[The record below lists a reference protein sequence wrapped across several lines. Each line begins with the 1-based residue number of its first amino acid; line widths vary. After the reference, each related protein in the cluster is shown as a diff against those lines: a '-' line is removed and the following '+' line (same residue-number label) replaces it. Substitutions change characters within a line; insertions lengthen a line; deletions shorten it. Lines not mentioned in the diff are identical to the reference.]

1 MLAPAWLVSPRTL
14 DRPSTES
21 MVIDGPSSLPETQ
34 GPLGVRTK
42 GLQAVVTSIGSGV
55 CEKKQVAEVRR
66 TV

>member
-42 GLQAVVTSIGSGV
+42 GLQAVVTSIGSV
-55 CEKKQVAEVRR
+55 CEKKQVAEARR

>member
-1 MLAPAWLVSPRTL
+1 
-14 DRPSTES
+14 